1 MNLSVHSQCD
11 KNKYF
16 SISTIDAEA
25 MKNAGLKMTKK
36 ELREKAKNSAQ
47 YIIIYTGEKDGKCRR
62 TKVYKYEDF
71 KDEQDI
77 FLTF

>member
-1 MNLSVHSQCD
+1 
-11 KNKYF
+11 
-16 SISTIDAEA
+16 

-62 TKVYKYEDF
+62 TKVYRYEDF

-77 FLTF
+77 FLNF